1 MKNSQQGRHLATPVP
16 SPRRESPRPAE
27 RRVQKEQPSKVQQVR
42 RERSSALEK
51 PVRKARLQP
60 DAPLSKTEDRA
71 IEAAV
76 PSADRRKKTSVRGRP
91 LLIACYICLLLCFLF
106 GAAEVLLFQEAR
118 PSETENRMLQGFP
131 ELNSDSLLSGK
142 FMEEMESY
150 LSDAFFFRDEAA
162 SFTEKQLS
170 VFAVPNDGPDTWDV
184 DAEHLDAPVTDSEN
198 PVAEEQLIESVPP
211 KEEDTEPQELETLS
225 ESEPTVAPAVTV
237 DTSLL
242 SEVEFYLLD
251 KDGKKSNIYAFSV
264 DQLAAFAQILNDYRD
279 ALPEDG
285 TLHFVIP
292 PVSYVANN
300 ILVKGTY
307 TGWGSNLE
315 DVLQPVVSDGVYVYD
330 VADILTP
337 YLETERLYPVN
348 DHHWQP
354 FSASKVAETMI
365 RSQGLPAM
373 DFYEYRYYVSLLSN
387 AKPFYGDALRSL
399 SLPADTVPVME
410 PVCPV
415 NAYKI
420 KNFTQRSPDV
430 FIDKSKGGLMSYM
443 GGMQPGPWRYFESGF
458 HTGRKALLVTD
469 SFGLTLAPFLV
480 PYYDEI
486 LFVDLRESL
495 FSLEAS
501 GGTIREYIEY
511 FGIDD
516 IYMISSAYN
525 PTIVEQVQARLFR
538 YLG

>member
-1 MKNSQQGRHLATPVP
+1 M
-16 SPRRESPRPAE
+16 
-27 RRVQKEQPSKVQQVR
+27 QP
-42 RERSSALEK
+42 LIEK
-51 PVRKARLQP
+51 PHSAEKTPSIPRNKKNA
-60 DAPLSKTEDRA
+60 LS
-71 IEAAV
+71 
-76 PSADRRKKTSVRGRP
+76 GRS
-91 LLIACYICLLLCFLF
+91 LLLACYICLLLCFLS
-106 GAAEVLLFQEAR
+106 GAAEVLLFQKAR

-131 ELNSDSLLSGK
+131 ELSGETLLSGR
-142 FMEEMESY
+142 FMDEMESY

-162 SFTEKQLS
+162 SFTKKQLAL
-170 VFAVPNDGPDTWDV
+170 FAVPDDGPDTWDV
-184 DAEHLDAPVTDSEN
+184 DAEHLDAPVPDADDSVTEETAD
-198 PVAEEQLIESVPP
+198 PVLPLPEKTEDIPDESMEPVISVSEEPHSV
-211 KEEDTEPQELETLS
+211 TI
-225 ESEPTVAPAVTV
+225 

-251 KDGKKSNIYAFSV
+251 KNGNKSSIYTFSV
-264 DQLAAFAQILNDYRD
+264 DQLAAFAQILNDYRE

-285 TLHFVIP
+285 SLHFVIP

-307 TGWGSNLE
+307 TSWGSNLE
-315 DVLQPVVSDGVYVYD
+315 DVLQPVVTDGVYVYD

-365 RSQGLPAM
+365 RNQGVPAM

-387 AKPFYGDALRSL
+387 AKPYYGNALRNL
-399 SLPADTVPVME
+399 SLPADAVPVME

-415 NAYKI
+415 NAFKI
-420 KNFTQRSPDV
+420 RNFTQRSPDV

-443 GGMQPGPWRYFESGF
+443 GGMQPGPWRFFESGF

-501 GGTIREYIEY
+501 GGTIREYIDY
-511 FGIDD
+511 FNIDD

-525 PTIVEQVQARLFR
+525 PAIVEQVQSRLFR